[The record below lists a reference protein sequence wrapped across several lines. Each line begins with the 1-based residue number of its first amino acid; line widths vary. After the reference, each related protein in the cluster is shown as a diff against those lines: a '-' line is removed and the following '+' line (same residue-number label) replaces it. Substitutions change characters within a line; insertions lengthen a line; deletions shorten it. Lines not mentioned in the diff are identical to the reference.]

1 VIWSGRS
8 LVDRREYDTTPLLFY
23 LFINGPRECQEGDSE
38 NQEEQTCEQVRI
50 VKANS
55 YVFPCRLNNKS
66 RDQKP
71 CDANSTC
78 STKQGQTQRIKTNL
92 LGGFRYI
99 DLDTPMLLADDPFT
113 GGYEQRGGVYDV
125 SGVKSGLG
133 IERR

>member
-1 VIWSGRS
+1 MIWFGRS

-38 NQEEQTCEQVRI
+38 NKEEQTCEQVRI
-50 VKANS
+50 VKANR

-71 CDANSTC
+71 CNAISTC

-92 LGGFRYI
+92 LGGFRSI
-99 DLDTPMLLADDPFT
+99 ALDTPMLLADDPFVS
-113 GGYEQRGGVYDV
+113 GYEQKGGMYDV
-125 SGVKSGLG
+125 SSVKSGLG